1 MSKSAKISIVLG
13 FVTLFIVLFYF
24 FGGQEDEDQGPD
36 VINQWT
42 ETFDPSDKG
51 PYGTYML
58 KELMDTA
65 NMFGNFIDIDK
76 QLEKGLQ
83 DNPNMND
90 IYFFIGAT
98 NYMVDSSAE
107 HLMDFVDDGNT
118 AFIAARSFPY
128 KICEELFYDGRT
140 LFENELLFDST
151 QFMKFSHPDLKSK
164 RYEFIYVNN
173 DTIKPKLWHYF
184 DTTNFD
190 TYNTTPIFIGTNTL
204 GKVDFVKMPY
214 GDGWFYFHSIP
225 YCFTNICM
233 MRRDGFQYA
242 EHMLEHIPPGRVQWD
257 RYNLE
262 FHSASSNSDYDD
274 EDGDGPERR
283 SIMEFILEHPSL
295 TWALVLLIIGA
306 VLYVLFKGKRMQ
318 DRIPA
323 AESKDNTSMGYVK
336 TLAALYMQK
345 GSHSKLIRLK
355 ERTFLNF
362 IAERYY
368 IITNKP
374 DKAFIEK
381 VAVKSQISE
390 EKITEIF
397 KLFRRFSGAV
407 NVTDDQLINLHRKIE
422 YFYKNCR

>member
-1 MSKSAKISIVLG
+1 MGKYGKISIVLG
-13 FVTLFIVLFYF
+13 FVALFVVLFYF
-24 FGGQEDEDQGPD
+24 FGGQEEKKEPF
-36 VINQWT
+36 VTNRWI
-42 ETFDPSDKG
+42 ETFDPDDKG

-65 NMFGNFIDIDK
+65 NMFGNFIDLDEQI
-76 QLEKGLQ
+76 EEGLQ

-128 KICEELFYDGRT
+128 KICEELFYDGRF
-140 LFENELLFDST
+140 LFESDFTFDST
-151 QFMKFSHPDLKSK
+151 QFMKFEHKELSSK
-164 RYEFIYVNN
+164 RYEFKYIHN
-173 DTIKPKLWHYF
+173 DTCKVKLWHYF

-190 TYNTTPIFIGTNTL
+190 TYNTTPIYLGTNTQGQL
-204 GKVDFVKMPY
+204 DFVKMPY

-225 YCFTNICM
+225 YLFTNISM
-233 MRRDGFQYA
+233 MKRDGFQHA

-262 FHSASSNSDYDD
+262 KHTSSANSDYDD
-274 EDGDGPERR
+274 ESGDGPERR

-295 TWALVLLIIGA
+295 TWALIILLIGA

-323 AESKDNTSMGYVK
+323 GESKENTSMGYVK

-345 GSHSKLIRLK
+345 GSHAKLIRLK
-355 ERTFLNF
+355 EKTFLNF

-374 DKAFIEK
+374 DKAFVEK
-381 VAVKSQISE
+381 VSIKSQVTE
-390 EKITEIF
+390 EKIVEIF
-397 KLFRRFSGAV
+397 KMFRRLEGAA
-407 NVTDDQLINLHRKIE
+407 NVTDDQLIALHRKIE